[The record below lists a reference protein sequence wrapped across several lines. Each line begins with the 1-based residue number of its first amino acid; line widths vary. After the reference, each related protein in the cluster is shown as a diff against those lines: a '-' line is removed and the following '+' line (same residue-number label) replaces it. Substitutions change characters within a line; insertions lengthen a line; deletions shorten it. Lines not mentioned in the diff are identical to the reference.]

1 MGRLSDTL
9 RDMGFVPTG
18 EDSPVDESGKLWSKG
33 HELVCD
39 ETSIVIDG
47 NHHVDDDDDE
57 RERQNGRIVY
67 RYDNS
72 EKVKLPGGFAGQ
84 YEY

>member
-18 EDSPVDESGKLWSKG
+18 EDSPVDESGLLWSKG

-39 ETSIVIDG
+39 ETAIVIDG
-47 NHHVDDDDDE
+47 NHHGADE
-57 RERQNGRIVY
+57 DSESETP
-67 RYDNS
+67 RYNNS
-72 EKVKLPGGFAGQ
+72 ERVRLPGGFAGQ

>member
-1 MGRLSDTL
+1 
-9 RDMGFVPTG
+9 MGFVPTG

-57 RERQNGRIVY
+57 REKQDGRVVH

-72 EKVKLPGGFAGQ
+72 KKVRLPGGFERQ